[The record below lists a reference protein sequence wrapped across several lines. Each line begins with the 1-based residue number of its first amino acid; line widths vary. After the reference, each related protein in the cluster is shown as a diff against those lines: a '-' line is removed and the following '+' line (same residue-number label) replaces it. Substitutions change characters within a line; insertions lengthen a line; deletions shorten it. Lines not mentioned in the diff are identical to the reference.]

1 METCKSDYLMNLI
14 DVLMFDGLLSLALH
28 GHYYNHS
35 DNLIPMIDFHISI
48 IKTFLQSNRFYF
60 TLFSPKELRKLKLH
74 IKVEHTVLW

>member
-35 DNLIPMIDFHISI
+35 DNLIPMIGFHI
-48 IKTFLQSNRFYF
+48 
-60 TLFSPKELRKLKLH
+60 PK
-74 IKVEHTVLW
+74 I